1 MTEAEQARAFSDDLD
16 RLVNRY
22 RQEFDISFASVV
34 AALEFKKF
42 MLMCELKQ
50 RVESGER
57 G

>member
-50 RVESGER
+50 RAQYGER